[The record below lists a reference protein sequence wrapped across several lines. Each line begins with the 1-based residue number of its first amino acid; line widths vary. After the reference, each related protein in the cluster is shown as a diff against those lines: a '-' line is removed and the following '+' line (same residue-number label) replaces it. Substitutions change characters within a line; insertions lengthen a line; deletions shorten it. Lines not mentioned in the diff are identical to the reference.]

1 MTGEDDKFTEWIDEF
16 HEKDRE
22 HQIERMEWIDKHHP
36 NTDGYRAFH
45 GGFSSSN
52 LYEEAQQAY
61 LFGLFQTSMI
71 SALSVVEQEL
81 IGILYGAGDDE
92 IKEKGA
98 AAAIDEAASRHLIT
112 PEQKQVLHRV
122 RKVRNPTAHFRLGV
136 DDDSLEARAI
146 NQDTAPF
153 DLMKEEAQTALKAMF
168 SVIGNGDEGLNGY
181 L

>member
-1 MTGEDDKFTEWIDEF
+1 MTGNDDKFAVWIDEF

-22 HQIERMEWIDKHHP
+22 GQIERMEWIHDHHP
-36 NTDGYRAFH
+36 EPNGYQPFH
-45 GGFSSSN
+45 GGFTSSN

-61 LFGLFQTSMI
+61 LFGLFQTSMVT
-71 SALSVVEQEL
+71 ALSVVEQEL
-81 IGILYGAGDDE
+81 IGILYGAGEDE
-92 IKEKGA
+92 MKEKGA

-136 DDDSLEARAI
+136 DDDSLESRAI
-146 NQDTAPF
+146 EQDTAPF
-153 DLMKEEAQTALKAMF
+153 DLIKEEAQIALKAMF
-168 SVIGNGDEGLNGY
+168 SVVGDGEEGLDGY